1 MECWFPRP
9 SSHRLIKSSE
19 EDRLV
24 TVTPFD
30 AQPATAGDADEIT
43 RLLLLTARGDETA
56 FRQLYDRVA
65 GAVYGLVK
73 RIVRDP
79 AQSEE
84 VAQEVLVE
92 VWRLATRFDADRGSG
107 KTWILT
113 LAHRRAVDRV
123 RSAQAAT
130 DRETRYGVANHEPEI
145 DHVSAEAEV
154 RLEQRQV
161 RRALGEL
168 TELQRTA
175 VELAYYKGFT
185 HQQVAQTLDIPL
197 GTAKTRLRDGLI
209 HLRDAMGVTS

>member
-1 MECWFPRP
+1 M
-9 SSHRLIKSSE
+9 
-19 EDRLV
+19 

-30 AQPATAGDADEIT
+30 AQPASAGDADTIT
-43 RLLLLTARGDETA
+43 ELLLLTARGDEAA
-56 FRQLYDRVA
+56 FRELYDQVA

-73 RIVRDP
+73 RIVRSP

-92 VWRLATRFDADRGSG
+92 VWRLATRFDPERGTG

-130 DRETRYGVANHEPEI
+130 ERDTRYGVANHEPEH

-161 RRALGEL
+161 RRALAGL
-168 TELQRTA
+168 TDIQRTA
-175 VELAYYKGFT
+175 VELAYYNGYT

-209 HLRDAMGVTS
+209 HLRDVMGVTS

>member
-1 MECWFPRP
+1 MA
-9 SSHRLIKSSE
+9 
-19 EDRLV
+19 V

-30 AQPATAGDADEIT
+30 AQPATAGDADAIT
-43 RLLLLTARGDETA
+43 RLLLLTARGDEAA
-56 FRQLYDRVA
+56 FRQLYDQVA

-73 RIVRDP
+73 RIVRNP
-79 AQSEE
+79 AQSEG

-92 VWRLATRFDADRGSG
+92 VWRLATRFDPERGTG

-123 RSAQAAT
+123 RSSQAAT
-130 DRETRYGVANHEPEI
+130 DRDTRYGVANHEP
-145 DHVSAEAEV
+145 DHDQVSDEAQV

-168 TELQRTA
+168 TEVQRTA